1 MRSRSAVSICAVFAA
16 MGLVLSGCTIFW
28 TDSAVDEFIA
38 AFNAGDDA
46 TAAGLSDDPTRAAAD
61 LEQLRSGI
69 GETRVELAAGDT
81 EDGTTAV
88 TSTWTVPNGETV
100 ETTGMASVSEQ
111 DSGVMAWDERIF
123 DAALAGDTTFQ
134 YSDDK
139 NVSVPVTDKNGTAVL
154 SWTPVTVVSA
164 GPDLASRAAE
174 IAVAVQPVVPDA
186 TAESVTSQIEA
197 GDGSAVGLYTLR
209 EEDFSQ
215 VSGGLKAIDGLE
227 FREEGQMLGP
237 NRETA
242 SPLDADLREYWDE
255 QVTADAGW
263 TLGASSGAG
272 EAVFG
277 QVEPKDTEAIRTT
290 LDLGVQTA
298 ANRAVDAVAEPATI
312 VAISPSTGGVIAVAQ
327 NDAADQL
334 GSISLT
340 GLYPPGS
347 TFKTVTTAA
356 ALERGIV
363 TPDSTVSCPA
373 SAEIDGRVIPNDS
386 DFELGEVSI
395 TEAFAQ
401 SCNTTQGFISQDL
414 EPADMKNM
422 ATRLGLGVDFE
433 APGMTS
439 VTGSVPE
446 TEPGAARVESA
457 IGQGEVL
464 ASPFG
469 LAVMEA
475 SLGNNGQ
482 MISPSVIQGEETTAD
497 QQPEPVDQT
506 VVQAIRNMM
515 NEAVNSG
522 TASSLNDIEGLGGKT
537 GTAEVG
543 GGEPSHGWFAG
554 IQGDLAFATFIA
566 GADSSSP
573 AVETT
578 GRFLRDEALAQWQ

>member
-1 MRSRSAVSICAVFAA
+1 MKTRSAVRVSAIAAVT
-16 MGLVLSGCTIFW
+16 GLVLSGCTVPW

-46 TAAGLSDDPTRAAAD
+46 TAAGLSDNPERATAD

-69 GETRVELAAGDT
+69 GDTRVELAAGDT
-81 EDGTTAV
+81 EDGITEVTA
-88 TSTWTVPNGETV
+88 TWTVPNGETV
-100 ETTGMASVSEQ
+100 ETTGTASVAEQ
-111 DSGVMAWDERIF
+111 DSGVMAWDERVF
-123 DAALAGDTTFQ
+123 DAALAGDATFR
-134 YSDDK
+134 YSDDRD
-139 NVSVPVTDKNGTAVL
+139 VTVPVTDKNGTDVL
-154 SWTPVTVVSA
+154 SWTPVTIVSA
-164 GPDLASRAAE
+164 GPELADRAAQ
-174 IAVAVQPVVPDA
+174 IAAAVQPVVPDA
-186 TAESVTSQIEA
+186 TAESVTAQIEA

-209 EEDFSQ
+209 EEDFAQ
-215 VSGGLKAIDGLE
+215 VREDLEAIDGLG

-237 NRETA
+237 NREAA
-242 SPLDADLREYWDE
+242 SPLDAGLREYWNE
-255 QVTADAGW
+255 QITADAGW
-263 TLGASSGAG
+263 TLGATSEAG

-277 QVEPKDTEAIRTT
+277 QVAPKDTEALRTT

-298 ANRAVDAVAEPATI
+298 ANRAVDAVSEPATI

-356 ALERGIV
+356 ALERGTV

-373 SAEIDGRVIPNDS
+373 SAEIDGRVIPNDN
-386 DFELGEVSI
+386 DFELGEVSL

-401 SCNTTQGFISQDL
+401 SCNTTQGFISQEL

-446 TEPGAARVESA
+446 TEPGAARVEAA

-475 SLGNNGQ
+475 SLGNNGR
-482 MISPSVIQGEETTAD
+482 MISPSVIQGAETKAD
-497 QQPEPVDQT
+497 QQPEPVDQA
-506 VVQAIRNMM
+506 VVQAIRDMM
-515 NEAVNSG
+515 NETVNSG
-522 TASSLNDIEGLGGKT
+522 TASSLSDIEGLGGKT

-573 AVETT
+573 AVSTT
-578 GRFLRDEALAQWQ
+578 GQFLRDETLAEWQ